1 MADKSES
8 VFSLAFQVRDY
19 ECDLQGVVNNAV
31 YQNYLEHA
39 RHEYLLSRKVDFVE
53 MSRQGLQLVLVKATL
68 DYRRSLRPKDRF
80 SIEVRAHMEGRL
92 RLVFLQRIVKDDL
105 TVVLEARME
114 GALLGPKGRPMA
126 SPELSEAIC
135 SPVEP
140 SSRSSA
146 WTNP

>member
-1 MADKSES
+1 MPDESNS
-8 VFSLAFQVRDY
+8 VFGLDFQVRDY

-39 RHEYLLSRKVDFVE
+39 RHEFLLSRSVDFVE

-80 SIEVRAHMEGRL
+80 RVEVRAHMEGRL
-92 RLVFLQRIVKDDL
+92 RLVFQQKIVKDDG

-126 SPELSEAIC
+126 SPALSDAIC

-140 SSRSSA
+140 SSRSFVSID
-146 WTNP
+146 P